1 MQKNRIKP
9 ETRVLARDG
18 LFVVLDRLD
27 LVRRLAGRVELV
39 TQPLP
44 SKAPRQLQADHPLT
58 EAQHLAYLDNADR
71 STEKL
76 SWAVTR

>member
-44 SKAPRQLQADHPLT
+44 SDAPRQLEADHPLT
-58 EAQHLAYLDNADR
+58 EAQHLRVTWTTPTARPR
-71 STEKL
+71 SC
-76 SWAVTR
+76 RGR